1 MSMNGSDEVID
12 AFARER
18 VEVAYDMARKA
29 WEYNGEVMREVESM
43 RRDMKTEFGLLHMKL
58 DGAKLPQKSA
68 ASLPPL
74 SSVDKVSDTG
84 THIILT
90 VEEAQ
95 KRDLETQRAIE
106 RYEQMKKAQRW
117 DTMLSGGWKLALLV
131 AGAVVLAGLSLL
143 GGALL
148 QQAAQHPPTLNAPH
162 GP

>member
-1 MSMNGSDEVID
+1 MTTNGSDEVID

-18 VEVAYDMARKA
+18 AEVAYDMARKA

-43 RRDMKTEFGLLHMKL
+43 RRDMKTEFAMLHAKL
-58 DGAKLPQKSA
+58 DGRRLPQSSA
-68 ASLPPL
+68 VSLPPL
-74 SSVDKVSDTG
+74 RTIGKVSDTG
-84 THIILT
+84 THVILT

-106 RYEQMKKAQRW
+106 RYEQIKKAQRW

-131 AGAVVLAGLSLL
+131 AGAVLLAGLSVL

-148 QQAAQHPPTLNAPH
+148 QQASQHPPALTAPH